1 MAYLNHFEIE
11 SKRPGE
17 DWEHVGNIYPDYK
30 WKIHRPWYFLW
41 LVRRPRIIN
50 IGSAGIEAINRTMQ
64 VSKTVYDYTPETRE
78 RIRVIIWNRSPLFGL
93 RKVQTLEPG
102 Q

>member
-17 DWEHVGNIYPDYK
+17 EWKHVGNIYPDYK

-41 LVRRPRIIN
+41 LVRQPCIIN
-50 IGSAGIEAINRTMQ
+50 IGSAGIEAVKRL
-64 VSKTVYDYTPETRE
+64 SKVVHGDMPKTKE
-78 RIRVIIWNRSPLFGL
+78 RIRIVVWDRGTLFGL
-93 RKVQTLEPG
+93 HKVQIAEASR
-102 Q
+102 